1 MFALVDCNNFYVSCE
16 RVFRASL
23 ANVPVVVLSNNDS
36 CLISRSAEAKALGFQ
51 MGDPYFQVKSDLD
64 YNKVRVFSSNYALYG
79 DMSRRVMHY
88 LASVAPTIEIYS
100 IDECFLDLHG
110 MNRYLHSDL
119 AAFGAEVREQIR
131 KRTKIPTCVGI
142 APTKTLAKLAN
153 RIAKKYPAMKGVCY
167 LDTEEKRRKALE
179 LTAVG
184 DVWGI
189 GQQYALKLQ
198 AQGIRTAAQLTQQS
212 ENWARKFLGGV
223 VGVRLLRELQGKV
236 CHQLQPSEDGTLSR
250 QSITYSRTFGTTL
263 TTFSDVVGAVSAFTS
278 RAAEKLRRQGSAAN
292 TMSVFLSKDRFS
304 WEPGPHSSSTV
315 ITLPVASS
323 DTSDL
328 IRLARVALKQLWQPG
343 CVYKKAGVI
352 FDGLETDG
360 QQQLDLFAKVNIG
373 EARDKLMKDLD
384 KLNERFG
391 SGAVTFASAFVK
403 KGERPAW
410 DSKADFKSPAYTTDW
425 DELWCIT

>member
-1 MFALVDCNNFYVSCE
+1 MFALVDCNNFYASCE

-23 ANVPVVVLSNNDS
+23 AIVPVVVLSNNDG

-51 MGDPYFQVKSDLD
+51 MGDPYFQVKLELD

-110 MNRYLHSDL
+110 MNRYLYPDL
-119 AAFGAEVREQIR
+119 AVFGAEVREQIR
-131 KRTKIPTCVGI
+131 RRTKIPTCVGI

-179 LTAVG
+179 LTKVE

-189 GQQYALKLQ
+189 GHQYATKLQ

-223 VGVRLLRELQGKV
+223 VRVRLLRELQGKV
-236 CHQLQPSEDGTLSR
+236 CHQLQLSEDGTLSR
-250 QSITYSRTFGTTL
+250 QSIPT
-263 TTFSDVVGAVSAFTS
+263 
-278 RAAEKLRRQGSAAN
+278 AAPLG
-292 TMSVFLSKDRFS
+292 
-304 WEPGPHSSSTV
+304 
-315 ITLPVASS
+315 
-323 DTSDL
+323 
-328 IRLARVALKQLWQPG
+328 
-343 CVYKKAGVI
+343 
-352 FDGLETDG
+352 
-360 QQQLDLFAKVNIG
+360 
-373 EARDKLMKDLD
+373 
-384 KLNERFG
+384 
-391 SGAVTFASAFVK
+391 
-403 KGERPAW
+403 RP
-410 DSKADFKSPAYTTDW
+410 
-425 DELWCIT
+425 